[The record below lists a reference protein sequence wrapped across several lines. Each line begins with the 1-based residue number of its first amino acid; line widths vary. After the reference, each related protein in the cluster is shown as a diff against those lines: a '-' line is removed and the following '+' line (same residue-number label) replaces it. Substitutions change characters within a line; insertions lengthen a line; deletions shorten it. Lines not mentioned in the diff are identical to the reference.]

1 MKHLIALQFMVTSMV
16 LLFVINYYV
25 DNVIPQFTIGFISC
39 GGMHVG
45 YKVYKE
51 LTNKE

>member
-16 LLFVINYYV
+16 LLYVINHFTN
-25 DNVIPQFTIGFISC
+25 DLIPQFTIGFISC